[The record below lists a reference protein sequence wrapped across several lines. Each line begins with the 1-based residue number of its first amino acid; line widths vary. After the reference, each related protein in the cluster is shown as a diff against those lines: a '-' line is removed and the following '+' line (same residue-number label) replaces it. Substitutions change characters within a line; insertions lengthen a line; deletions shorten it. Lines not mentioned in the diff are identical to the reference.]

1 MQLGLVMA
9 WGDIGIDLPQGWK
22 GFITGN
28 WLEIDNRLPV
38 GWIFFITLSC
48 LHIGINLPER
58 WKGLHEVAWV
68 ASLVYL

>member
-9 WGDIGIDLPQGWK
+9 GREIGVDLPQGWK

-28 WLEIDNRLPV
+28 WLEIDKMLPE
-38 GWIFFITLSC
+38 GWSSFITLSC
-48 LHIGINLPER
+48 LHIGIELPKG
-58 WKGLHEVAWV
+58 WKGLHGVAWA